1 MSIFKDYAKYY
12 NLFYRDKDYA
22 KEVDYVDSL
31 IKRYAKNKKRS
42 ILDVG
47 CGTGIHALLF
57 RRKGYRVVG
66 IDKST
71 EMVNIAKSS
80 VTENDNIEFYTR
92 DSTGFN
98 LDRKFDIVVSLFHV
112 ISYHTTNEAFYRCF
126 GNIYKHLNKGGVFIF
141 DFWYGPAV
149 LTQKPQ
155 VKVKKFWGRDTKITR
170 TAIPRIN
177 INENTVDINYEIIIK
192 NKGSEI
198 LEKIEE
204 KHKMRYFFLPELNFM
219 LGQVG
224 FKVIKSLK
232 WMSFKEGLSAK
243 SWNGAL
249 IANKE

>member
-31 IKRYAKNKKRS
+31 IKKYAKNKKKS

-92 DSTGFN
+92 DSTEFN
-98 LDRKFDIVVSLFHV
+98 LDRKFDIIVSLFHV
-112 ISYHTTNEAFYRCF
+112 ISYHTTNKALYRCF
-126 GNIYKHLNKGGVFIF
+126 RNIYKHLNKGGVFIF

-149 LTQKPQ
+149 LTQKPK
-155 VKVKKFWGRDTKITR
+155 VKVKKIWGRDTKITR

-192 NKGSEI
+192 SKGNEI
-198 LEKIEE
+198 LEKIKE
-204 KHKMRYFFLPELNFM
+204 KHRMRYFFLPELNFM
-219 LGQVG
+219 LGQAG
-224 FKVIKSLK
+224 FKVIKSLE
-232 WMSFKEGLSAK
+232 WMSFKEDLSVK
-243 SWNGAL
+243 SWSGVL